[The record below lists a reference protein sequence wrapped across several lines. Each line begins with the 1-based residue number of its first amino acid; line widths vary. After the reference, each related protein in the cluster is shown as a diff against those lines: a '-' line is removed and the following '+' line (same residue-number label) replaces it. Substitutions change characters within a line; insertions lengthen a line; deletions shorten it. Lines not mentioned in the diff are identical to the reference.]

1 MATSKGRALGQAF
14 IDSQKQYTGV
24 TPTPAQVI
32 AYVNSKLPAN
42 KQYTPSGAKN
52 LIRWLKF

>member
-1 MATSKGRALGQAF
+1 MAKSKGRELAQAF

-24 TPTPAQVI
+24 APTPTQVI
-32 AYVNSKLPAN
+32 AYVNSTLPSN